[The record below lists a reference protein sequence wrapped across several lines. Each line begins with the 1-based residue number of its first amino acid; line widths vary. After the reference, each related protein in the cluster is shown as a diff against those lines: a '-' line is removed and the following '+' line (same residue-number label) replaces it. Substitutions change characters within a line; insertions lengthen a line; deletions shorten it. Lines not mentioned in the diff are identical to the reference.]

1 MVDMYDSPMQGPDIT
16 LLLNRAVDGEVEAA
30 TAVWT
35 TVHREVHAMAVNAVR
50 NEPNANDLEASV
62 IVSEVF
68 LKFTGKR
75 KEPWE
80 SRRHFFGAV
89 ARAMEQFLIDTARAM
104 RTQNKHV
111 AFVTESV
118 VLLKDALRSDANG
131 IGAAPR
137 ADALELL
144 LLFGKLEAESPISAT
159 VLRLRYQF
167 SMTQAQVSAALE
179 LTEEQVD
186 HYSRFGRAFIRDRL
200 TRGDDK

>member
-1 MVDMYDSPMQGPDIT
+1 M
-16 LLLNRAVDGEVEAA
+16 
-30 TAVWT
+30 
-35 TVHREVHAMAVNAVR
+35 
-50 NEPNANDLEASV
+50 
-62 IVSEVF
+62 
-68 LKFTGKR
+68 
-75 KEPWE
+75 
-80 SRRHFFGAV
+80 
-89 ARAMEQFLIDTARAM
+89 
-104 RTQNKHV
+104 
-111 AFVTESV
+111 
-118 VLLKDALRSDANG
+118 RSDANG